1 MDALA
6 SRVVEFVPIYEIDT
20 PTDAFDQLMR
30 IYIMLTVNIPR
41 LASKGPLQFDVA
53 AEFEK
58 VFGFS
63 LADYT
68 NFMFSLLLHA
78 LMERDARQANA
89 DPPSPVGPYWLKQT
103 TLSEET
109 THKVLATVSFSLDAI
124 TPPKE
129 PTVMRILHSCAITPT
144 SATKNIIFAWIMS
157 SRSAS
162 WRAESFIEFS
172 TISNPTAGRTPICLS
187 GVQSLKIILR
197 GFSNPTFPPNTTPTI
212 HRRHMQTE
220 LKCAMPS

>member
-6 SRVVEFVPIYEIDT
+6 SKVVEFVPFYEIDT
-20 PTDAFDQLMR
+20 PTDPFDQLMR

-78 LMERDARQANA
+78 MVERETRQANA
-89 DPPSPVGPYWLKQT
+89 DSPESCRALLAEKDDSIRRNDSQG
-103 TLSEET
+103 SCNRI
-109 THKVLATVSFSLDAI
+109 VLARCNYA
-124 TPPKE
+124 
-129 PTVMRILHSCAITPT
+129 AQG
-144 SATKNIIFAWIMS
+144 
-157 SRSAS
+157 
-162 WRAESFIEFS
+162 
-172 TISNPTAGRTPICLS
+172 TARVC
-187 GVQSLKIILR
+187 
-197 GFSNPTFPPNTTPTI
+197 GFHIPA
-212 HRRHMQTE
+212 R
-220 LKCAMPS
+220 